1 MLDTL
6 VLLLI
11 SSIYDNSVATKQLRW
26 WRCAPGTPIFCSV
39 ELLGRR
45 NVRWWIKP
53 MTDGLLSVW
62 SEAWVVWPCS
72 SHSFFVFF
80 FQFIEF
86 HIVHLCI
93 YVCVAIVYTTT
104 LAPSSFLHPLRLRI
118 LVLITIALIY
128 RWTLARSC
136 IFFLRNARSCNPL
149 WINDIHWHT
158 HTLPNE
164 LLPSLTVSCPCW
176 YLGTRTSALVSKENY
191 GSFTHATYLENSKR
205 FII

>member
-1 MLDTL
+1 MCDDGSNQWRMDCSAYGLRHGLFDR
-6 VLLLI
+6 VLPTVSL
-11 SSIYDNSVATKQLRW
+11 
-26 WRCAPGTPIFCSV
+26 
-39 ELLGRR
+39 
-45 NVRWWIKP
+45 
-53 MTDGLLSVW
+53 
-62 SEAWVVWPCS
+62 
-72 SHSFFVFF
+72 FF

-93 YVCVAIVYTTT
+93 YVCVAIVFTTT